1 MADSSPVLTITDK
14 AKKRVLEIRS
24 AEPEGDT
31 LALWVEVV
39 GAAAGEY
46 SYDLYFDVPG
56 EATADDTVQ
65 VTDDLTV
72 VMPMESATLLEGAT
86 LDMSRDLL
94 NPGLVVTNPNKPPV
108 APASPGINVPSPE
121 ELTGS
126 VDERVRHIL
135 DTYVAPSI
143 AAHGGT
149 AELVGV
155 EGNTAYLRLGGGC
168 QGCGQAAAT
177 LSQGIKVAITQSV
190 PEITEIVD
198 VTDHANG
205 TNPYFE
211 PAS

>member
-1 MADSSPVLTITDK
+1 MAAPVLTITDK
-14 AKKRVLEIRS
+14 AKKRVLEIR
-24 AEPEGDT
+24 AGEPDGDN

-39 GAAAGEY
+39 GAAGGEY
-46 SYDLYFDVPG
+46 SYDLYFDLPS
-56 EATADDTVQ
+56 EATPDDTVQ
-65 VTDDLTV
+65 VGDDITV
-72 VMPMESATLLEGAT
+72 VMPMESAELLQGAT

-108 APASPGINVPSPE
+108 APPANTGIRVPSPE
-121 ELTGS
+121 ELTGT
-126 VDERVRHIL
+126 VEERVRHIL

-149 AELVGV
+149 AELVAV
-155 EGNTAYLRLGGGC
+155 EGSAAYLRLGGGC

-177 LSQGIKVAITQSV
+177 LSQGISVAIKQSV

-211 PAS
+211 SAH

>member
-1 MADSSPVLTITDK
+1 MAAPVLTITDK
-14 AKKRVLEIRS
+14 AKKRVLEIR
-24 AEPEGDT
+24 AGEPDGDN

-46 SYDLYFDVPG
+46 SYDLYFDLPS

-65 VTDDLTV
+65 VDDGITV
-72 VMPMESATLLEGAT
+72 VLPMESAELLQGAT

-108 APASPGINVPSPE
+108 APPANTGIRVPSPD
-121 ELTGS
+121 ELTGT
-126 VDERVRHIL
+126 VEERVRHIL

-149 AELVGV
+149 AELVAV
-155 EGNTAYLRLGGGC
+155 EGNAAYLRLGGGC

-211 PAS
+211 SAH

>member
-1 MADSSPVLTITDK
+1 MAAPVLTITDK
-14 AKKRVLEIRS
+14 ARKRVLEIR
-24 AEPEGDT
+24 AGEPDGEN

-39 GAAAGEY
+39 GAAGGEY
-46 SYDLYFDVPG
+46 SYDLYFDLPS
-56 EATADDTVQ
+56 EATPDDTVQ
-65 VTDDLTV
+65 VDDGITV
-72 VMPMESATLLEGAT
+72 VLPLESAELLQGST

-108 APASPGINVPSPE
+108 APANPGIRVPSPE

-126 VDERVRHIL
+126 VEARVRHIL

-149 AELVGV
+149 AELVAV
-155 EGNTAYLRLGGGC
+155 EGSAAYLRLGGGC

-211 PAS
+211 SAH

>member
-1 MADSSPVLTITDK
+1 MAAPVLTITDK
-14 AKKRVLEIRS
+14 AKKRVLEIR
-24 AEPEGDT
+24 AGEPDGDN

-39 GAAAGEY
+39 GAAGGEY
-46 SYDLYFDVPG
+46 SYDLYFDLPS
-56 EATADDTVQ
+56 EATPDDTVQ
-65 VTDDLTV
+65 VGDDITV
-72 VMPMESATLLEGAT
+72 VMPMESAQLLQGAT

-108 APASPGINVPSPE
+108 APPANTGIRVPSPD
-121 ELTGS
+121 ELTGTIE
-126 VDERVRHIL
+126 ERVRHIL

-149 AELVGV
+149 AELVAV
-155 EGNTAYLRLGGGC
+155 EGNAAYLRLGGGC

-211 PAS
+211 SAH

>member
-1 MADSSPVLTITDK
+1 MAAPVLTITDK
-14 AKKRVLEIRS
+14 AKKRVLEIR
-24 AEPEGDT
+24 AGEPDGDN

-39 GAAAGEY
+39 GAAGGEY
-46 SYDLYFDVPG
+46 SYDLYFDLPS
-56 EATADDTVQ
+56 EATPDDTVQ
-65 VTDDLTV
+65 VGDDITV
-72 VMPMESATLLEGAT
+72 VMPMESAQLLQGAT

-108 APASPGINVPSPE
+108 APPANTGIRVPSPE
-121 ELTGS
+121 ELTGT
-126 VDERVRHIL
+126 VEERVRHIL

-149 AELVGV
+149 AELVAI
-155 EGNTAYLRLGGGC
+155 EGSAAYLRLGGGC

-177 LSQGIKVAITQSV
+177 LSQGISVAIKQSV

-211 PAS
+211 SAH

>member
-1 MADSSPVLTITDK
+1 MADSPLLTITDK
-14 AKKRVLEIRS
+14 AKKRVLEIR
-24 AEPEGDT
+24 AGEPEGER

-39 GAAAGEY
+39 GAANGEY
-46 SYDLYFDVPG
+46 TYDLYFDLPT
-56 EATADDTVQ
+56 EATADDTVEAGGD
-65 VTDDLTV
+65 VTV
-72 VMPMESATLLEGAT
+72 VLPLESAELLAGAT
-86 LDMSRDLL
+86 LDLSRDLL
-94 NPGLVVTNPNKPPV
+94 NPGLVITNPNKPPV
-108 APASPGINVPSPE
+108 APASPGIRVPSPD
-121 ELTGS
+121 ELTGT

-149 AELVGV
+149 AELVAV

-177 LSQGIKVAITQSV
+177 LSKGIKVAITQSV

-211 PAS
+211 PAH